1 MTRENS
7 LMSKEDGI
15 KLKIIRKSLGL
26 SAAEFS
32 KKTEINP
39 SFLKLLE
46 KGCMP
51 LPTRDKRKIRE
62 VFGLQENWFEVI
74 DTRRYSQT
82 MDSVPLVYDL
92 HKEADIETDKVISK
106 AGIEADKV
114 ISKAGIETDKAI
126 RKAAGIES
134 VKETGQPTADAS
146 NQLQLQNNVIN
157 NGDILKSVRIAAGLS
172 RKELGEAI
180 GITSVQIG
188 YIETG
193 KRTLTEK
200 VKNKLNDYFR
210 TNPTIPKNLTVNS
223 DEVIKD
229 IFHSAE
235 QDTKTASYN
244 ISNDEILNK
253 IRKIKKE
260 SGYTQALVSEKS
272 GVNRSQLSMIE
283 NGKMQISKK
292 VKVKLLNFIRSE
304 SEGIPYNTENASIS
318 VSTEQENLND
328 NISVVVMNKNEL
340 FNVLESMK
348 KTRDELSKNI
358 KMLEKMI
365 KSL

>member
-39 SFLKLLE
+39 SFLNLLE

-82 MDSVPLVYDL
+82 MDSVPVVYDL
-92 HKEADIETDKVISK
+92 HKEADIKTN
-106 AGIEADKV
+106 KV

-126 RKAAGIES
+126 RKAAGIETVKET
-134 VKETGQPTADAS
+134 VKETGQPTADTN
-146 NQLQLQNNVIN
+146 NQLYMKNVVIN
-157 NGDILKSVRIAAGLS
+157 NGDILKSVRIAFGLS
-172 RKELGEAI
+172 RKELAEAI

-210 TNPTIPKNLTVNS
+210 TNPAVPQNLTVNNG
-223 DEVIKD
+223 EVIKD
-229 IFHSAE
+229 IFHSTE
-235 QDTKTASYN
+235 QNTKTAGYN
-244 ISNDEILNK
+244 VSNDEILNK

-260 SGYTQALVSEKS
+260 SGYTQAFISEKS

-304 SEGIPYNTENASIS
+304 SEGIPYNAENASIS
-318 VSTEQENLND
+318 VSAEQENMND
-328 NISVVVMNKNEL
+328 NISDVVMNKNEL
-340 FNVLESMK
+340 FNMLESMK

-358 KMLEKMI
+358 IMLEKMI

>member
-39 SFLKLLE
+39 SFLNLLE

-62 VFGLQENWFEVI
+62 VFGLQDNWFEVI

-82 MDSVPLVYDL
+82 MDSVPVVYDL
-92 HKEADIETDKVISK
+92 HKA
-106 AGIEADKV
+106 
-114 ISKAGIETDKAI
+114 AGIET
-126 RKAAGIES
+126 
-134 VKETGQPTADAS
+134 VKETGQPTADTN
-146 NQLQLQNNVIN
+146 NQLHMNNIVIN

-172 RKELGEAI
+172 RKELAEAI

-200 VKNKLNDYFR
+200 VKSKLNDYFR
-210 TNPTIPKNLTVNS
+210 TNPAIPHNLTVNNG
-223 DEVIKD
+223 EVIRD

-235 QDTKTASYN
+235 QNTKTAGYN

-260 SGYTQALVSEKS
+260 SGYTQAFISEKS

-304 SEGIPYNTENASIS
+304 SECIPYNTENASIP
-318 VSTEQENLND
+318 VSAEQENLSD
-328 NISVVVMNKNEL
+328 NISDVVMNKNEL
-340 FNVLESMK
+340 FNMLESMK

>member
-39 SFLKLLE
+39 SFLNLLE

-62 VFGLQENWFEVI
+62 VFGLQDNWFEVI

-82 MDSVPLVYDL
+82 MDSVPVVYDL

-106 AGIEADKV
+106 AGIE
-114 ISKAGIETDKAI
+114 TDKAI
-126 RKAAGIES
+126 RKAAGIETGKAIS
-134 VKETGQPTADAS
+134 KAAGIETVKETGQPTADTN
-146 NQLQLQNNVIN
+146 NQLHMNNIVIN

-172 RKELGEAI
+172 RKELAEAI

-200 VKNKLNDYFR
+200 VKSKLNDYFR
-210 TNPTIPKNLTVNS
+210 TNPAIPHNLTVNNG
-223 DEVIKD
+223 EVIRD

-235 QDTKTASYN
+235 QNTKTAGYN

-260 SGYTQALVSEKS
+260 SGYTQAFISEKS

-292 VKVKLLNFIRSE
+292 VKAKLLNFIRSE
-304 SEGIPYNTENASIS
+304 SECIPYAENASIS
-318 VSTEQENLND
+318 VSAEQENLSD
-328 NISVVVMNKNEL
+328 NISDVVMNKNEL
-340 FNVLESMK
+340 FNMLESMK